1 MKALT
6 SDLGVRQRGL
16 GFLSLIVIIA
26 LASFFGTLLF
36 KLGPRYQAFWT
47 VRSIMEETAKAF
59 DPVRDGGRQGL
70 INAIEKRL
78 YINSVSHVDTKDFK
92 VERID
97 DKHLKLN
104 LEYEDRVHLF
114 FNIDAVLIFKHQVE
128 IISPQ
133 V

>member
-47 VRSIMEETAKAF
+47 VRSIMEETAKGF
-59 DPVRDGGRQGL
+59 DPVRDGGGRGL
-70 INAIEKRL
+70 INSIEKRL

-128 IISPQ
+128 VISPQ